1 MTKSF
6 KEQEHK
12 KLIRAI
18 VDEICGSVSEASTG
32 NYWINERWNIFCE
45 KGCCLSG
52 GEVIERYYEISLEQY
67 DGKGELIDCQVD
79 YQDTK
84 DMTEKELEKA
94 VRQILE
100 RNDERIKE
108 W

>member
-6 KEQEHK
+6 KEQEHE
-12 KLIRAI
+12 KLVRAI
-18 VDEICGSVSEASTG
+18 VDEIYGSVSEASTG

-52 GEVIERYYEISLEQY
+52 GEVVERYYAVSLEQY
-67 DGKGELIDCQVD
+67 DCKGDLIDCQAD

-84 DMTEKELEKA
+84 DMKKSELEKA
-94 VRQILE
+94 IRQIVD
-100 RNDERIKE
+100 RNEERIMI
-108 W
+108 